1 MAMAVVADVATA
13 AVAVDARHKA
23 PVATAAAVVAMD
35 VVANTHPAH
44 KAHGV
49 PKATAV
55 VAVKAV
61 VHVLPWVTHNRAA
74 TKADLAAGWASA
86 LPALHQVVN
95 PTPCAPVSI

>member
-1 MAMAVVADVATA
+1 VAVV
-13 AVAVDARHKA
+13 ARHKA
-23 PVATAAAVVAMD
+23 PAAMAAVVAMD

-44 KAHGV
+44 KVHGV
-49 PKATAV
+49 PKATAA

-74 TKADLAAGWASA
+74 TKADLAAVWVNA
-86 LPALHQVVN
+86 LPAPQPAVN